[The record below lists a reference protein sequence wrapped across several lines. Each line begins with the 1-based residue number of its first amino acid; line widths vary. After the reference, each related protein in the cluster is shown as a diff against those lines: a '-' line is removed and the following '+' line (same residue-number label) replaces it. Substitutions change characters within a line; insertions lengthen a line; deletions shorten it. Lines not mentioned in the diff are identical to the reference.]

1 MNLSRPLKTSFQ
13 PVIRDWFGAVNR
25 INRRVLFF
33 FALSYL
39 AMTSGCGTTTNRIA
53 TEQLLLSD
61 AIDHAIATI
70 DFSSLEGQTVFLDT
84 MYVQSARGSALTPT
98 LINAEYVISSL
109 RQQLTAAHCL
119 IQDTRDEATLI
130 IEPRI
135 GALGTDGHEIV
146 YGIPQSGALNTAASA
161 VSRVPF
167 AAIPEISFG
176 KNNSQAGIAKVIVFA
191 YDRKTREPVW
201 QSGIAKAESNSKDT
215 WVLGAGPFQKGSIYE
230 GTRFAGK
237 KFDPRHPAAPL
248 PTMQVSTDV
257 QPTRVFNFENPFS
270 FGDHLNLQSIEIAS
284 PPKPDQPDS
293 PANSENGA
301 ISTVSHEEPVPDK

>member
-1 MNLSRPLKTSFQ
+1 M
-13 PVIRDWFGAVNR
+13 
-25 INRRVLFF
+25 
-33 FALSYL
+33 
-39 AMTSGCGTTTNRIA
+39 
-53 TEQLLLSD
+53 LSD

-70 DFSSLEGQTVFLDT
+70 DFSSLEGQKVYLDT

-119 IQDTRDEATLI
+119 IQDSRDAATLI

-176 KNNSQAGIAKVIVFA
+176 KNNSQAGIAKIIVFA
-191 YDRKTREPVW
+191 YDRETREAVW

-237 KFDPRHPAAPL
+237 KFEPRHPAAPL
-248 PTMQVSTDV
+248 PKIQAPADV
-257 QPTRVFNFENPFS
+257 QPTRVVNFENAFS
-270 FGDHLNLQSIEIAS
+270 FGDQINLKSIEIAA
-284 PPKPDQPDS
+284 PTKPDQLDS
-293 PANSENGA
+293 RANSENGP
-301 ISTVSHEEPVPDK
+301 IGTVSYEQPVHDK